1 MCYNGDVFSQIR
13 VISENERNDI
23 IVIKIAV
30 CDDDKNF
37 CLIFKEYLETQLK
50 ELNIQG
56 KVEAIYTG
64 SELIDRCEEFSLIF
78 LDIEMPEINGL
89 EVYDNISKFTNDG
102 ELPYIAFLTGKDEM
116 VFEALKKRPLTFIR
130 KSDYKED
137 VLYCLKKVIDTADTP
152 FEYYLKEGRNTVV
165 LKVKDIEYIE
175 KDKNYLFFY
184 ANRNR
189 YRERGTVA
197 EIEKKLCKCC
207 FLRLGLGCLVNPIH
221 IQELTTHEV
230 ILQSGKHLP
239 ISRKY
244 RAQFRS
250 DYYSWMVGNI
260 E

>member
-1 MCYNGDVFSQIR
+1 MKGKVR
-13 VISENERNDI
+13 

-30 CDDDKNF
+30 CDDDKRF
-37 CLIFKEYLETQLK
+37 CLVIKDYLEAQLN
-50 ELNIQG
+50 ELKIQG
-56 KVEAIYTG
+56 KVEPIYSG

-89 EVYDNISKFTNDG
+89 EVYDTISKFSGDS

-137 VLYCLKKVIDTADTP
+137 ILYCLKKLIDKAETP
-152 FEYYLKEGRNTVV
+152 LEYYLKEGRNTVV
-165 LKVKDIEYIE
+165 LKVKDIEFIE

-184 ANRNR
+184 TTKDK

-197 EIEKKLCKCC
+197 DIEKKLCKCC

-230 ILQSGKHLP
+230 ILQSGKHLL
-239 ISRKY
+239 ISRRY

-250 DYYSWMVGNI
+250 DYYSWMVDNI
-260 E
+260 G